1 MAEEEEE
8 GVAEFPEGV
17 IDVLAAALRPLLLP
31 VRLLETVRLV
41 ESIRQDLHGS
51 ETRPLDRRA
60 PHHRPGQLDA
70 FVLTVMTSLATAHP
84 DSFVLP
90 PGTAFW
96 GYANVERKERPAGD
110 TAYLL
115 ASVSKL
121 FTATAVMQL
130 EERGQLDLDTDVNE
144 VLPSDFPAI
153 RNPRFRS
160 VPITIRQLL
169 THTSSIRDDWDR
181 IDDSYQWSSGRDPEV
196 SMGGY

>member
-70 FVLTVMTSLATAHP
+70 FVLTSLAVRLQSHGLGRWVTNGCA
-84 DSFVLP
+84 
-90 PGTAFW
+90 
-96 GYANVERKERPAGD
+96 
-110 TAYLL
+110 
-115 ASVSKL
+115 
-121 FTATAVMQL
+121 
-130 EERGQLDLDTDVNE
+130 
-144 VLPSDFPAI
+144 
-153 RNPRFRS
+153 PRR
-160 VPITIRQLL
+160 RCAL
-169 THTSSIRDDWDR
+169 TF
-181 IDDSYQWSSGRDPEV
+181 
-196 SMGGY
+196 